1 MQTFLLTFALFT
13 IAVLLMTAVVL
24 ISGRGLN
31 GFMRIRRVDA
41 SHAPVIDPRFQIR
54 PPAPLCPQMT
64 QITQIKTRTLR
75 DVICVNL
82 RDLREKT
89 GRIKQQSSYERAG
102 LPFRRILHPAS

>member
-1 MQTFLLTFALFT
+1 
-13 IAVLLMTAVVL
+13 
-24 ISGRGLN
+24 
-31 GFMRIRRVDA
+31 
-41 SHAPVIDPRFQIR
+41 
-54 PPAPLCPQMT
+54 MT

-102 LPFRRILHPAS
+102 LPFRGILHPAS